1 MPKNKVN
8 SPVFVYND
16 SHLSLK
22 HQKWYS
28 QTASTTHWMSLCSLK
43 HVCRYLMYSVVYRQ
57 SCSRTV
63 KETKSATM
71 NIFRFFFY
79 FLFKSFVKVE

>member
-22 HQKWYS
+22 HHKCIMSKCNVLLLIKLCDLILYIP
-28 QTASTTHWMSLCSLK
+28 STIFQLCSDG
-43 HVCRYLMYSVVYRQ
+43 S
-57 SCSRTV
+57 SC
-63 KETKSATM
+63 
-71 NIFRFFFY
+71 
-79 FLFKSFVKVE
+79 VEPD

>member
-22 HQKWYS
+22 LLYHI
-28 QTASTTHWMSLCSLK
+28 LCFDNSSI
-43 HVCRYLMYSVVYRQ
+43 Y
-57 SCSRTV
+57 
-63 KETKSATM
+63 KEDLA
-71 NIFRFFFY
+71 
-79 FLFKSFVKVE
+79 FLY